1 MLSLILMNLFTDKS
15 ALTEQQKENNFYNMY
30 Q

>member
-15 ALTEQQKENNFYNMY
+15 ALTKQQKENNFYNMY
-30 Q
+30 

>member
-15 ALTEQQKENNFYNMY
+15 TLTQNQKENNFYNMY
-30 Q
+30 

>member
-30 Q
+30 

>member
-15 ALTEQQKENNFYNMY
+15 ALTEKQKENNFYNMY
-30 Q
+30 